1 MNYILSI
8 AALIVLIATNPA
20 YAAGTTKEVCR
31 DKADKAADVVRDKS
45 GKTTKLCKKIK
56 VHKKV
61 DGTRMPEPTPK
72 KSKK

>member
-1 MNYILSI
+1 MNYII
-8 AALIVLIATNPA
+8 AAVALIVLIATNPA

-31 DKADKAADVVRDKS
+31 DKLDKAGNVVRDKN
-45 GKTTKLCKKIK
+45 GKATLVCKKTK

-61 DGTRMPEPTPK
+61 DGTKVPEPTPK